1 MSVELKLVFASV
13 QEAANALAR
22 LNAVPPA
29 AASGPASPAQAATPA
44 APKAA
49 DTKKESAGAQASS
62 SAAAAASPAP
72 AESKADAAEK
82 ATPKADA
89 PTYEKSGLPE
99 KIKTAVG
106 KDKAGVVA
114 LLKEFGV
121 SKGPELKPEQF
132 AAFGEKI
139 DALLAGGDLA

>member
-13 QEAANALAR
+13 QEAANALAK
-22 LNAVPPA
+22 LGAPTTA
-29 AASGPASPAQAATPA
+29 APTPA
-44 APKAA
+44 APEKAA
-49 DTKKESAGAQASS
+49 TAKAETKKETGGTPASS
-62 SAAAAASPAP
+62 SAAPAASPAS
-72 AESKADAAEK
+72 AEPKADAAEK

-99 KIKTAVG
+99 KIKAAVG

-121 SKGPELKPEQF
+121 TKGPELKPEQF

>member
-1 MSVELKLVFASV
+1 MSVKIELVFASV
-13 QEAANALAR
+13 QEAANALAK
-22 LNAVPPA
+22 LGAPTTA
-29 AASGPASPAQAATPA
+29 APTPA
-44 APKAA
+44 APEKAA
-49 DTKKESAGAQASS
+49 TPKVDPKKETGGSPASS
-62 SAAAAASPAP
+62 SAAPAASPAS
-72 AESKADAAEK
+72 AEPKAEAAEK
-82 ATPKADA
+82 PAAKADA

>member
-1 MSVELKLVFASV
+1 MSVKIELVFASV
-13 QEAANALAR
+13 QEAANALAK
-22 LNAVPPA
+22 LGAPTTA
-29 AASGPASPAQAATPA
+29 APTPA
-44 APKAA
+44 APEKAA
-49 DTKKESAGAQASS
+49 TPKAETKKETGGTPASS
-62 SAAAAASPAP
+62 SAAPAASPAS
-72 AESKADAAEK
+72 AEPKADAAEK

-99 KIKTAVG
+99 KIKAAVG

-121 SKGPELKPEQF
+121 TKGPELKPEQF

>member
-1 MSVELKLVFASV
+1 MSVKIELVFASV
-13 QEAANALAR
+13 QEAANALAK
-22 LNAVPPA
+22 LGAPTTA
-29 AASGPASPAQAATPA
+29 APTPA
-44 APKAA
+44 APEKAA
-49 DTKKESAGAQASS
+49 TPKAETKKETGGTPASS
-62 SAAAAASPAP
+62 SAAPAASPAS
-72 AESKADAAEK
+72 AEPKADAAEK

-99 KIKTAVG
+99 KIKAAVG

-121 SKGPELKPEQF
+121 SKGPELKPDQF

>member
-1 MSVELKLVFASV
+1 MSVKIELVFASV
-13 QEAANALAR
+13 QEAANALAK
-22 LNAVPPA
+22 LGAPTTA
-29 AASGPASPAQAATPA
+29 APTPA
-44 APKAA
+44 APEKAA
-49 DTKKESAGAQASS
+49 TPKADPKKETGGSPASS
-62 SAAAAASPAP
+62 SAAPAASPAS
-72 AESKADAAEK
+72 AEPKADAAEK

-99 KIKTAVG
+99 KIKAAVG

-121 SKGPELKPEQF
+121 SKGPELKPDQF

>member
-1 MSVELKLVFASV
+1 MSVKIELVFASV
-13 QEAANALAR
+13 QEAANALAK
-22 LNAVPPA
+22 LGAPTTA
-29 AASGPASPAQAATPA
+29 APTPA
-44 APKAA
+44 APEKAA
-49 DTKKESAGAQASS
+49 TPKAEPKKETGGTPASS
-62 SAAAAASPAP
+62 SAAPAASPAS
-72 AESKADAAEK
+72 AEPKADAAEK

-121 SKGPELKPEQF
+121 SKGPELKPDQF

>member
-1 MSVELKLVFASV
+1 MSVKIELVFASV
-13 QEAANALAR
+13 QEAANALAK
-22 LNAVPPA
+22 LGAPTTAAPAPA
-29 AASGPASPAQAATPA
+29 ATEKAATP
-44 APKAA
+44 KA
-49 DTKKESAGAQASS
+49 DPKKETGGTPASS
-62 SAAAAASPAP
+62 SAAPAASPAS
-72 AESKADAAEK
+72 AEPKADAAEK

-99 KIKTAVG
+99 KIKAAVG

-121 SKGPELKPEQF
+121 TKGPELKPEQF

>member
-1 MSVELKLVFASV
+1 MSVKIELVFASV
-13 QEAANALAR
+13 QEAANALAK
-22 LNAVPPA
+22 LGAPTTA
-29 AASGPASPAQAATPA
+29 APTPA
-44 APKAA
+44 APEKAA
-49 DTKKESAGAQASS
+49 TPKADPKKETGGSPASS
-62 SAAAAASPAP
+62 SAAPAASPAS
-72 AESKADAAEK
+72 AEPKADVAEK
-82 ATPKADA
+82 PAPKADA

-99 KIKTAVG
+99 KIKAAVG

-121 SKGPELKPEQF
+121 TKGPELKPEQF

>member
-1 MSVELKLVFASV
+1 MSVKIELVFASV
-13 QEAANALAR
+13 QEAANALAK
-22 LNAVPPA
+22 LGAPTTA
-29 AASGPASPAQAATPA
+29 APTPA
-44 APKAA
+44 ATEKAA
-49 DTKKESAGAQASS
+49 TTAKAETKKETGGTPASS
-62 SAAAAASPAP
+62 SAAPAASPAS
-72 AESKADAAEK
+72 AEPKADAAEK

-121 SKGPELKPEQF
+121 SKGPELKPDQF
-132 AAFGEKI
+132 VAFGEKI

>member
-13 QEAANALAR
+13 QEAANALAK
-22 LNAVPPA
+22 LGAPTTA
-29 AASGPASPAQAATPA
+29 APTPA
-44 APKAA
+44 APEKAA
-49 DTKKESAGAQASS
+49 TAKAETKKETGGTPASS
-62 SAAAAASPAP
+62 SAAPAASPAS
-72 AESKADAAEK
+72 AEPKADAAEK

-121 SKGPELKPEQF
+121 SKGPELKPDQF

>member
-1 MSVELKLVFASV
+1 MSESA
-13 QEAANALAR
+13 
-22 LNAVPPA
+22 P
-29 AASGPASPAQAATPA
+29 TPA
-44 APKAA
+44 APEKAA
-49 DTKKESAGAQASS
+49 TPKADPKKETGGSPASS
-62 SAAAAASPAP
+62 SAAPAASPAS
-72 AESKADAAEK
+72 AEPKADAAEK

-121 SKGPELKPEQF
+121 SKGPELKPDQF

>member
-1 MSVELKLVFASV
+1 MSVKIELVFASV
-13 QEAANALAR
+13 QEAANALAK
-22 LNAVPPA
+22 LGAPTTAAPSPA
-29 AASGPASPAQAATPA
+29 ATEKAATP
-44 APKAA
+44 KA
-49 DTKKESAGAQASS
+49 DPKKETGGSPASS
-62 SAAAAASPAP
+62 SAAPAASPAS
-72 AESKADAAEK
+72 AEPKADVAEK
-82 ATPKADA
+82 PAPKADA

-99 KIKTAVG
+99 KIKAAVG

-121 SKGPELKPEQF
+121 TKGPELKPEQF

>member
-1 MSVELKLVFASV
+1 MSVKIELVFASV
-13 QEAANALAR
+13 QEAANALAK
-22 LNAVPPA
+22 LGAPTTA
-29 AASGPASPAQAATPA
+29 APTPA
-44 APKAA
+44 ATEKAA
-49 DTKKESAGAQASS
+49 TAKAETKKETGGTPASS
-62 SAAAAASPAP
+62 SAAPAASPAS
-72 AESKADAAEK
+72 AEPKADAAEK

-99 KIKTAVG
+99 KIKAAVG

-121 SKGPELKPEQF
+121 TKGPELKPEQF

>member
-1 MSVELKLVFASV
+1 MSVKIELVFASV

-22 LNAVPPA
+22 LGAPTTAAPAPA
-29 AASGPASPAQAATPA
+29 ATEKAATT
-44 APKAA
+44 KAEP
-49 DTKKESAGAQASS
+49 KKETGGTPASS
-62 SAAAAASPAP
+62 SAAPAASPAS
-72 AESKADAAEK
+72 AEPKADAAEK

-121 SKGPELKPEQF
+121 SKGPELKPDQF

>member
-1 MSVELKLVFASV
+1 MSVKIELVFASV
-13 QEAANALAR
+13 QEAANALAK
-22 LNAVPPA
+22 LGAPTTA
-29 AASGPASPAQAATPA
+29 APTPA
-44 APKAA
+44 APEKAA
-49 DTKKESAGAQASS
+49 TPKADPKKETGGSPASS
-62 SAAAAASPAP
+62 SAAPAASPAS
-72 AESKADAAEK
+72 AEPKADAAEK

-121 SKGPELKPEQF
+121 SKGPELKPDQF

>member
-1 MSVELKLVFASV
+1 MSVKIEFVFASV

-22 LNAVPPA
+22 LGAPTTA
-29 AASGPASPAQAATPA
+29 APTPA
-44 APKAA
+44 ATEKAA
-49 DTKKESAGAQASS
+49 TAKAETKKETGGTPASS
-62 SAAAAASPAP
+62 SAAPAASPAS
-72 AESKADAAEK
+72 AEPKADVAEK
-82 ATPKADA
+82 PAPKADA

-99 KIKTAVG
+99 KIKAAVG

-121 SKGPELKPEQF
+121 TKGPELKPEQF

>member
-13 QEAANALAR
+13 QEAANALAK
-22 LNAVPPA
+22 LGAPTTAAPA
-29 AASGPASPAQAATPA
+29 AAKPETAATPA
-44 APKAA
+44 KDTPK
-49 DTKKESAGAQASS
+49 TKESAGSPASS
-62 SAAAAASPAP
+62 SAAAAASPAS
-72 AESKADAAEK
+72 AEPKAAAAEK
-82 ATPKADA
+82 PADT

-99 KIKTAVG
+99 KIKAAVG

-121 SKGPELKPEQF
+121 AKGPELKPEQF

-139 DALLAGGDLA
+139 DALLGAGDLA

>member
-13 QEAANALAR
+13 QEAANALAK
-22 LNAVPPA
+22 LGAPTTA
-29 AASGPASPAQAATPA
+29 APTPA
-44 APKAA
+44 APEKAA
-49 DTKKESAGAQASS
+49 TTKAEPKKETAGTQASS
-62 SAAAAASPAP
+62 SAAPAASPAS
-72 AESKADAAEK
+72 AEPKADAAEK

-99 KIKTAVG
+99 KIKAAVG

>member
-1 MSVELKLVFASV
+1 MSVKIELVFASV
-13 QEAANALAR
+13 QEAANALAK
-22 LNAVPPA
+22 LGAPTTA
-29 AASGPASPAQAATPA
+29 APTPA
-44 APKAA
+44 APEKAA
-49 DTKKESAGAQASS
+49 TAKAETKKETGGTPASS
-62 SAAAAASPAP
+62 SAAPAASPAS
-72 AESKADAAEK
+72 AEPKADAAEK

-99 KIKTAVG
+99 KIKAAVG

>member
-13 QEAANALAR
+13 QEAANALAK
-22 LNAVPPA
+22 LGAPTTA
-29 AASGPASPAQAATPA
+29 APTPA
-44 APKAA
+44 APEKAA
-49 DTKKESAGAQASS
+49 TAKAETKKETGGTPASS
-62 SAAAAASPAP
+62 SAAPAASPAS
-72 AESKADAAEK
+72 AEPKADAAEK

-99 KIKTAVG
+99 KIKAAVG

>member
-1 MSVELKLVFASV
+1 MSVKIELVFASV
-13 QEAANALAR
+13 QEAANALAK
-22 LNAVPPA
+22 LGAPTTA
-29 AASGPASPAQAATPA
+29 APTPA
-44 APKAA
+44 APEKAA
-49 DTKKESAGAQASS
+49 TPKADPKKETGGTPASS
-62 SAAAAASPAP
+62 SAAPAASPSP
-72 AESKADAAEK
+72 AEPKADAAEK

-99 KIKTAVG
+99 KIKAAVG

-121 SKGPELKPEQF
+121 TKGPELKPEQF

>member
-22 LNAVPPA
+22 LGAPTTAAPAPA
-29 AASGPASPAQAATPA
+29 ATEKAATT
-44 APKAA
+44 KAEP
-49 DTKKESAGAQASS
+49 KKETGGTPASS
-62 SAAAAASPAP
+62 SAAPAASPAS
-72 AESKADAAEK
+72 AEPKADAAEK

-99 KIKTAVG
+99 KIKAAVG

>member
-13 QEAANALAR
+13 QEAANALAK
-22 LNAVPPA
+22 LGAPTTAAPA
-29 AASGPASPAQAATPA
+29 ATKPEPAATPA
-44 APKAA
+44 APKE
-49 DTKKESAGAQASS
+49 TKAKETAGTPASS
-62 SAAAAASPAP
+62 SAAAAASPAS
-72 AESKADAAEK
+72 AEPKAAAAEK
-82 ATPKADA
+82 PADT

-106 KDKAGVVA
+106 KDKAGVIA

-121 SKGPELKPEQF
+121 AKGPELKPEQF

-139 DALLAGGDLA
+139 DALIGAGDLA

>member
-13 QEAANALAR
+13 QEAANALAK
-22 LNAVPPA
+22 LGAPTTA
-29 AASGPASPAQAATPA
+29 APTPA
-44 APKAA
+44 APEKAA
-49 DTKKESAGAQASS
+49 TAKAEPKKESAGTQASS
-62 SAAAAASPAP
+62 SAAPAASPAP

-82 ATPKADA
+82 PKADV

>member
-22 LNAVPPA
+22 LGAPTTA
-29 AASGPASPAQAATPA
+29 APTPA
-44 APKAA
+44 APEKAA
-49 DTKKESAGAQASS
+49 TTKAESKKESAGTQASS

-72 AESKADAAEK
+72 AESKAAAAEP
-82 ATPKADA
+82 AKADV

-99 KIKTAVG
+99 KIKAAVG

-139 DALLAGGDLA
+139 DARLAGGDLA

>member
-22 LNAVPPA
+22 LGAPTTAAPAPA
-29 AASGPASPAQAATPA
+29 ATEKAATT
-44 APKAA
+44 KAEP
-49 DTKKESAGAQASS
+49 KKETGGTPASS
-62 SAAAAASPAP
+62 SAAPAASPAS
-72 AESKADAAEK
+72 AEPKADAAEK

-99 KIKTAVG
+99 KIKAAVG

-121 SKGPELKPEQF
+121 TKGPELKPDQF

>member
-1 MSVELKLVFASV
+1 MSVKIELVFASV
-13 QEAANALAR
+13 QEAANALAK
-22 LNAVPPA
+22 LGAPTTAAPAPA
-29 AASGPASPAQAATPA
+29 ATEKAATT
-44 APKAA
+44 KAEP
-49 DTKKESAGAQASS
+49 KKETGGTPASS
-62 SAAAAASPAP
+62 SAAPAASPAS
-72 AESKADAAEK
+72 AEPKADAAEK

-121 SKGPELKPEQF
+121 SKGPELKPDQF

>member
-1 MSVELKLVFASV
+1 MSVKIELVFASV
-13 QEAANALAR
+13 QEAANALAK
-22 LNAVPPA
+22 LGAPTTA
-29 AASGPASPAQAATPA
+29 APTPA
-44 APKAA
+44 APEKAA
-49 DTKKESAGAQASS
+49 TPKADPKKETGGTPASS
-62 SAAAAASPAP
+62 SAAPAASPSP
-72 AESKADAAEK
+72 AEPKADAVEK

-99 KIKTAVG
+99 KIKAAVG

-121 SKGPELKPEQF
+121 AKGPELKPDQF

>member
-13 QEAANALAR
+13 QEAANALAK
-22 LNAVPPA
+22 LGAPTTA
-29 AASGPASPAQAATPA
+29 APTPA
-44 APKAA
+44 ATEKAA
-49 DTKKESAGAQASS
+49 TAKAETKKETGGTPASS
-62 SAAAAASPAP
+62 SAEPAASPAS
-72 AESKADAAEK
+72 AEPKADAAEK

-99 KIKTAVG
+99 KIKAAVG

-121 SKGPELKPEQF
+121 TKGPELKPEQF

>member
-13 QEAANALAR
+13 QEAANALAK
-22 LNAVPPA
+22 LGAPTTA
-29 AASGPASPAQAATPA
+29 APTPA
-44 APKAA
+44 APEKAA
-49 DTKKESAGAQASS
+49 SPKAEPKKEPAGTPASS

-82 ATPKADA
+82 PKADV

>member
-1 MSVELKLVFASV
+1 MSVKIEFVFASV

-22 LNAVPPA
+22 LGAPTTAAPTPA
-29 AASGPASPAQAATPA
+29 ATEKAATP
-44 APKAA
+44 KA
-49 DTKKESAGAQASS
+49 DPKKETGGSPASS
-62 SAAAAASPAP
+62 SAAPAASPAS
-72 AESKADAAEK
+72 AEPKADAAEK

-99 KIKTAVG
+99 KIKAAVG

-121 SKGPELKPEQF
+121 SKGPELKPDQF
-132 AAFGEKI
+132 VAFGEKI

>member
-1 MSVELKLVFASV
+1 MSVKIELVFASV
-13 QEAANALAR
+13 QEAANALAK
-22 LNAVPPA
+22 LGAPTTA
-29 AASGPASPAQAATPA
+29 APTPA
-44 APKAA
+44 APEKAA
-49 DTKKESAGAQASS
+49 TPKAETKKETGGTPASS
-62 SAAAAASPAP
+62 SAAPAASPAS
-72 AESKADAAEK
+72 AEPKADAAEK

-121 SKGPELKPEQF
+121 SKGPELKPDQF